1 MSNLQYKRL
10 LVKLS
15 GEALMG
21 QQDFGIDPAMVL
33 KIAAELK
40 VLQQAGVELGIV
52 VGGGNIFR
60 GAGLAEAGVDR
71 VTGDHMGMLATVMN
85 ALALKDSLLKLGLQA
100 SVMSGLI
107 MPQVC
112 DSYTQR
118 EARSRIGSGEIIIF
132 SAGTGSPYFTTDTGA
147 SLRAIEIQADL
158 MIKATKV
165 DGIYDKDPV
174 EHADAV
180 KYDALNYDQAIDL
193 RLAVMDVAAMI
204 LCNDNGLDMAVCD
217 INEAGALLNLAKGQS
232 IGTRVTRKE
241 VEKND

>member
-1 MSNLQYKRL
+1 MANLQYKRL

-21 QQDFGIDPAMVL
+21 AQDFGIDPNMVSNL
-33 KIAAELK
+33 AAELRA
-40 VLQQAGVELGIV
+40 LQQAGVELGIV

-60 GAGLAEAGVDR
+60 GAGLAEAGIDR
-71 VTGDHMGMLATVMN
+71 VTADHMGMLATVMN
-85 ALALKDSLLKLGLQA
+85 ALALKDSLLKRDLRA
-100 SVMSGLI
+100 SVMSGLA

-112 DSYTQR
+112 DAYTQR
-118 EARSRIGSGEIIIF
+118 EARERIAAGEIVVF
-132 SAGTGSPYFTTDTGA
+132 AAGTGSPYFTTDTGA

-174 EHADAV
+174 KHNDAIRYEHLS
-180 KYDALNYDQAIDL
+180 YDEAIDQ

-204 LCNDNGLDMAVCD
+204 LCNDNALDMVVCD
-217 INEAGALLNLAKGQS
+217 IKESGALMNLAKGQS
-232 IGTRVTRKE
+232 VGTRVARKE
-241 VEKND
+241 VKT

>member
-1 MSNLQYKRL
+1 MAKLQYKRL

-21 QQDFGIDPAMVL
+21 QQDFGIDPNMVSNL
-33 KIAAELK
+33 AVELK
-40 VLQQAGVELGIV
+40 ALQQAGVELGIV

-71 VTGDHMGMLATVMN
+71 VTADHMGMLATVMN
-85 ALALKDSLLKLGLQA
+85 ALALKDSLLKLGLRA
-100 SVMSGLI
+100 SVMSGLT

-112 DSYTQR
+112 DVYTQR
-118 EARSRIGSGEIIIF
+118 EARQRVAAGEIVIF
-132 SAGTGSPYFTTDTGA
+132 AAGTGSPYFTTDTGA

-174 EHADAV
+174 KHNDAIR
-180 KYDALNYDQAIDL
+180 YDSLSYDEAIDQ

-204 LCNDNGLDMAVCD
+204 LCNDNALDMVVCD
-217 INEAGALLNLAKGQS
+217 INEKSALINLAKGQS
-232 IGTRVTRKE
+232 VGTRVARKE
-241 VEKND
+241 VKI